1 MLNVTHNTHSQS
13 KRNIDEVLNLATTI
27 MENVNMINYTQ
38 EEIKG
43 ISTFLVVQWN
53 VALVNLCIVK
63 KLAH

>member
-1 MLNVTHNTHSQS
+1 MLNMTHNTHSQS

-43 ISTFLVVQWN
+43 HPAPEKLLTLGKSAQTRDTFF
-53 VALVNLCIVK
+53 
-63 KLAH
+63 